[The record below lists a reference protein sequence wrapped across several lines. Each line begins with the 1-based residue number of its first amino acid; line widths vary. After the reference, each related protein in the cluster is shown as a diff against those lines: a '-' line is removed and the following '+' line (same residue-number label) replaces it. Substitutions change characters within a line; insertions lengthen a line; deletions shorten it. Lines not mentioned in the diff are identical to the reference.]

1 MVKRKLE
8 LESSEIMEA
17 ADNAMVHGI
26 ISAMSPV
33 KSGETHCILSILLGN
48 RLMKKTINF
57 CTAATVTV
65 SRYLSLQFHIY
76 LYMLI
81 LANIHSISSM
91 RTYV

>member
-57 CTAATVTV
+57 ALLPLL
-65 SRYLSLQFHIY
+65 LSVDIY
-76 LYMLI
+76 LCSFI
-81 LANIHSISSM
+81 FIFIC
-91 RTYV
+91 